1 MGEFGALQGV
11 DHGGVEVERRD
22 DVVKALA
29 FGQVTGPGEDG
40 GYFGGV
46 FVEGLFPPQA
56 VFAGLFAVV

>member
-22 DVVKALA
+22 DVVKVFA
-29 FGQVTGPGEDG
+29 FGQVPGPGEDG